1 MAHVGEELG
10 FVLVRPGQ
18 LVGFLDQI
26 DLRSRQIIALAFE
39 CLRLLLE
46 LRVGLLQLLLLILK
60 PRLRLA
66 QSPALLF
73 QLLVDDSQLLLLG
86 L

>member
-1 MAHVGEELG
+1 MAHVGEKLG
-10 FVLVRPGQ
+10 LVLVRPGQ

-26 DLRSRQIIALAFE
+26 HLCSRQIVALSFE
-39 CLRLLLE
+39 RLGLLLE
-46 LRVGLLQLLLLILK
+46 LCVGLLQLRLLILK
-60 PRLRLA
+60 PCLRLA